1 MAKKFY
7 FTKDKQFKEMDSILE
22 FADKSLQA
30 KQCIIN
36 NADTPKVVQVVYKD
50 DHVRKTAK
58 LAGTTAAAGTGVVF
72 TVLNVANTVVGGAAG
87 AAVIGEAIGLGTA
100 TTIAGSTIGVSVL
113 VGAEGGSGGGPVG
126 VIVGT
131 VAGLIVGVTIAIF
144 ATKGKMQ
151 KLQAKREVLYQEIIQ
166 KQNELLK
173 FITQILNEQESN
185 EKQREDKVC
194 ELTTIAAILRQ
205 YAEFLRH
212 DINEATT

>member
-113 VGAEGGSGGGPVG
+113 VGG